1 VAGKITQVTKKQAIP
16 AATVPRLSQY
26 LRKLQEI
33 QSRGTTTISSKQIAD
48 EVGTNP
54 AQIRK
59 DLSYFGEFG
68 VRGVGYDVDR
78 LIKELEKCLGL
89 NRSWNVIIVGA
100 GKLGTALALY
110 RGFQKQGFNLLAMFD
125 ADHKVVG
132 TDRGAGP
139 VKPVDELE
147 AFLENN
153 TVHIAIITTPAAPAQ
168 ALIDRITAAGVPSVL
183 NFAPIRAT
191 TSQPAILRQ
200 VDLSTE
206 LMILSFHLDK

>member
-1 VAGKITQVTKKQAIP
+1 MNNSPKKSSIP

-33 QSRGTTTISSKQIAD
+33 QSRGTEKISSRQLAI

-68 VRGVGYDVDR
+68 IRGVGYDVDN
-78 LIKELEKCLGL
+78 LIAELKKCLGL
-89 NRSWNVIIVGA
+89 GRSWNVIIIGS

-110 RGFQKQGFNLLAMFD
+110 RGFEWQGFNLMGMFD
-125 ADHKVVG
+125 ADPKVVG
-132 TDRGAGP
+132 KTRGAGP
-139 VKPVDELE
+139 VMSVDKLE
-147 AFLENN
+147 KFLAGNE
-153 TVHIAIITTPAAPAQ
+153 VHIAIVTTPAAAAQ
-168 ALIDRITAAGVPSVL
+168 SLIDRVTKAGVPSVL

-191 TSQPAILRQ
+191 TDEPAILRQ

-206 LMILSFHLDK
+206 LMILSFYLDQ

>member
-1 VAGKITQVTKKQAIP
+1 MAQNSRKHSIP

-33 QSRGTTTISSKQIAD
+33 QSRGTTTVSSRQLAD

-68 VRGVGYDVDR
+68 IRGVGYDVER
-78 LIKELEKCLGL
+78 LIDELKKCLGL
-89 NRSWNVIIVGA
+89 NRSWNVIIVGS

-110 RGFQKQGFNLLAMFD
+110 RGFQRQGFNLIGMFD
-125 ADHKVVG
+125 ADPAVIG
-132 TDRGAGP
+132 NDRGAGP
-139 VKPVDELE
+139 VLPITELKK
-147 AFLENN
+147 FLQEHE
-153 TVHIAIITTPAAPAQ
+153 VHIAIVTTPSAAAQ
-168 ALIDRITAAGVPSVL
+168 EVIDQVVDAGVPSVL
-183 NFAPIRAT
+183 NFAPIRAA
-191 TSQPAILRQ
+191 SEKPVILRQ

-206 LMILSFHLDK
+206 LMTLSFYLDK